1 MEKQPKASRIDV
13 WHGFGS
19 LIAEVSHDGE
29 SGNAAATS
37 LAIDFSDN
45 SVSIDLSK
53 DNLDRPQVLSISIA
67 GSCERSGL
75 AELFRAIAE
84 ELDKPA
90 DALGGKIRIGHE
102 DEYRDEVTHDITI
115 AVKGEIGERRLNEW
129 MQAAGLSY
137 LYINQAKEVF
147 ARIFSGTVKRPDF
160 LMLLESIGLIAVDAK
175 NYALHRGEFTLPL
188 ETELRRVLTF
198 ERLFRI
204 PVWYAYLQ
212 EKEGGATVWYWISAL
227 KAIEVGQVRK
237 NSKTGED
244 FVAIK
249 LEHFERIE
257 KNEDLGKLYTHRLPS
272 LNGLHKA

>member
-1 MEKQPKASRIDV
+1 MGKQEKASLIDV

-19 LIAEVSHDGE
+19 LVAQVSHDGDR
-29 SGNAAATS
+29 GNAAITK
-37 LAIDFSDN
+37 LAIDFTDN
-45 SVSIDLSK
+45 CVEVGITK
-53 DNLDRPQVLSISIA
+53 DHLDRVKVLSIDIA

-75 AELFRAIAE
+75 AELFRAIAD

-90 DALGGKIRIGHE
+90 DALGSLIRIGHE
-102 DEYRDEVTHDITI
+102 DEDWDQHSQSLSIT
-115 AVKGEIGERRLNEW
+115 AKGEVGERRLNEW

-147 ARIFSGTVKRPDF
+147 ARIFRGTVKRPDF
-160 LMLLESIGLIAVDAK
+160 LVLLESIGLIAVDAK
-175 NYALHRGEFTLPL
+175 NYALKRGVFTLPL
-188 ETELRRVLTF
+188 ESELRRVLTF

-204 PVWYAYLQ
+204 PVWYAYLHD
-212 EKEGGATVWYWISAL
+212 EGGAAIWYWISAL
-227 KAIEVGQVRK
+227 KAIEVGEVRK

-244 FVAIK
+244 FVTIK

-272 LNGLHKA
+272 LNGIHKA

>member
-13 WHGFGS
+13 RHGFGN
-19 LIAEVSHDGE
+19 LTAEVSHDGE

-37 LAIDFSDN
+37 LDIDFSDN
-45 SVSIDLSK
+45 GVSITLSK
-53 DNLDRPQVLSISIA
+53 DEFDRAKVLSISIA

-75 AELFRAIAE
+75 ARLFRVIAE

-90 DALGGKIRIGHE
+90 DALGGQIRIGHE
-102 DEYRDEVTHDITI
+102 DEYWDEVTGGLTI

-137 LYINQAKEVF
+137 LYINQAKDVF
-147 ARIFSGTVKRPDF
+147 ARIFNGSVKRPDF
-160 LMLLESIGLIAVDAK
+160 LVLLESIGLIAVDAK
-175 NYALHRGEFTLPL
+175 NYALHRGEFTLLL

-204 PVWYAYLQ
+204 PVWYAYLH
-212 EKEGGATVWYWISAL
+212 EEDGVTVWYWISAL
-227 KAIEVGQVRK
+227 RAIEVGQVRR

-257 KNEDLGKLYTHRLPS
+257 KNEDLGKLYTQRLPS
-272 LNGLHKA
+272 LNGIHKT

>member
-1 MEKQPKASRIDV
+1 MGKQERASRIDV

-19 LIAEVSHDGE
+19 LVAQVCHDGDR
-29 SGNAAATS
+29 GNAAITK
-37 LAIDFSDN
+37 LDIDFTDN
-45 SVSIDLSK
+45 CVEVGIIK
-53 DNLDRPQVLSISIA
+53 DHLDQVKVLSIDIA

-75 AELFRAIAE
+75 AELFRAIAD

-90 DALGGKIRIGHE
+90 DALGNLIRIGHE
-102 DEYRDEVTHDITI
+102 DEDWDQHSQGLSIT
-115 AVKGEIGERRLNEW
+115 AKGEVGERRLNEW

-147 ARIFSGTVKRPDF
+147 ARIFHGTVKRPDF
-160 LMLLESIGLIAVDAK
+160 LVLLESIGLIAVDAK
-175 NYALHRGEFTLPL
+175 NYALKRGVFTLPL
-188 ETELRRVLTF
+188 ESELRRVLTF

-204 PVWYAYLQ
+204 PVWYAYLH
-212 EKEGGATVWYWISAL
+212 EEDGTAIWYWISAL
-227 KAIEVGQVRK
+227 KAIEVGVIRT

-272 LNGLHKA
+272 LNGIHKA